1 MRIRGKVVAAC
12 CCAMFFLI
20 AGCTAL
26 PRMRR
31 DAAPDTYFIEKH
43 VEDLEGQV
51 SSLRRERDQLT
62 RRLDSVERKM
72 ARFSDHPWL
81 SSVGDNPLANLPAPT
96 EEPFPLAARRP
107 PPKDPSPKAPPL
119 PPPPPTVLKSA
130 TGKVASVL
138 SRLNKIARRPISIIR
153 ERSSNELFRL
163 GQRHFEAGEIEA
175 AVEKLELY
183 LERTKDGKKADEALL
198 LIGRAEL
205 ARGRPMAAASSLS
218 QLLER
223 APESPKRPDAL
234 YHAGESFHRLND
246 KVQALKRWKEL
257 ETEYP
262 SHHLAAKAR
271 VAIGQMA
278 AER

>member
-1 MRIRGKVVAAC
+1 
-12 CCAMFFLI
+12 MFFLI

-72 ARFSDHPWL
+72 ARLSDHPWL

-107 PPKDPSPKAPPL
+107 PPKDPSPKATPL

-138 SRLNKIARRPISIIR
+138 SRLNKIVRRPISIIR

-262 SHHLAAKAR
+262 SHPLAAKAR

>member
-31 DAAPDTYFIEKH
+31 EAAPDTYFIEKH
-43 VEDLEGQV
+43 VEELEGQV

-72 ARFSDHPWL
+72 ARLSGHPWL
-81 SSVGDNPLANLPAPT
+81 SSVGDNPLASLPNPS
-96 EEPFPLAARRP
+96 EGHFPLAARRP
-107 PPKDPSPKAPPL
+107 PPEDPSPKAPSL
-119 PPPPPTVLKSA
+119 PPPQPTVFKSA
-130 TGKVASVL
+130 TGKVASAF
-138 SRLNKIARRPISIIR
+138 SRLTKIVRRPISIIR

-163 GQRHFEAGEIEA
+163 GKRHFEAGEIET

-223 APESPKRPDAL
+223 APESPKRPEAL

-262 SHHLAAKAR
+262 SHPLAAKAR

>member
-20 AGCTAL
+20 AGCTPL

-43 VEDLEGQV
+43 VEELEGQV

-62 RRLDSVERKM
+62 RRLDSVERKL
-72 ARFSDHPWL
+72 ARLSEHPWL

-96 EEPFPLAARRP
+96 EEPFPLSARHP
-107 PPKDPSPKAPPL
+107 PPEDPSPKAPPL
-119 PPPPPTVLKSA
+119 PPPPPAVLKSA
-130 TGKVASVL
+130 TGKVASVF
-138 SRLNKIARRPISIIR
+138 SRLTKIVRRPISLIR
-153 ERSSNELFRL
+153 ERSADELFRL
-163 GQRHFEAGEIEA
+163 GRRHFEAGEIEA

-223 APESPKRPDAL
+223 APESPKRPEAL

-257 ETEYP
+257 EAEYP
-262 SHHLAAKAR
+262 SHPLAAKAR

>member
-72 ARFSDHPWL
+72 ARLSDHPWL

-107 PPKDPSPKAPPL
+107 PPEDPSPKAPPL

-138 SRLNKIARRPISIIR
+138 SRLNKIVRRPISIIR